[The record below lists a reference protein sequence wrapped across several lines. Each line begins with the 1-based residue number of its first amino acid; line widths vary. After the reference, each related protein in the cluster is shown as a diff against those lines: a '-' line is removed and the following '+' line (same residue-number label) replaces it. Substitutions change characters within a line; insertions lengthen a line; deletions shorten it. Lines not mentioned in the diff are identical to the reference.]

1 VEAEQKGKETLKGL
15 FNRTLDFGPTLV
27 EHSLLVAGVS
37 PDCKVADYGT
47 THAISLFC
55 YCIYLLLLLDAK
67 NTEAI
72 FNAFKSVEGMY
83 NVPGIQKV
91 TVGEV
96 V

>member
-1 VEAEQKGKETLKGL
+1 MEAEQRGKETLKGL

-27 EHSLLVAGVS
+27 EHSLLIAGVS

-47 THAISLFC
+47 TGQLFV
-55 YCIYLLLLLDAK
+55 LLLYIYILLSDAK
-67 NTEAI
+67 HTEAI

-91 TVGEV
+91 TVEAG
-96 V
+96 